1 MALNDAF
8 HNLLARS
15 LPLVPR
21 PIVRRVSRR
30 YIAGEGLADAVE
42 TVRALNSEG
51 FMATV
56 DILGESV
63 HDRALVQRALDD
75 YRAALQA
82 IRDKRLDSN
91 VSIKPTQFGLKIDF
105 DLCLASVRTLVE
117 EARGCGNFVRI
128 DMEDS
133 SCTSATLD
141 LYARLRGEGF
151 DNVGVVL
158 QAYMRRSLADVRAL
172 PPQAN
177 VRVCKGIYIE
187 PEEIAFK
194 ERDLVN
200 RNFARLVEE
209 LFDRGAYVG
218 IATHDEQV
226 VYEAQRLIETRR
238 LPHTAYEFQMLL
250 GVAETLRKVIRR
262 DGHRLRVYV
271 PYGAE
276 WYAYSLRRLKE
287 NPRIAGYILAGLLPG
302 RGN

>member
-1 MALNDAF
+1 MALGDAF
-8 HNLLARS
+8 HHLIARS

-30 YIAGEGLADAVE
+30 YIAGESLADAVD
-42 TVRALNSEG
+42 TVRALNGEG
-51 FMATV
+51 FMATL

-63 HDRALVQRALDD
+63 RDRALVQRALQD
-75 YRAALQA
+75 YREALRA
-82 IRDKRLDSN
+82 IRSMRLDSN

-105 DLCLASVRTLVE
+105 DLCLQTVRALVE
-117 EARGCGNFVRI
+117 EARGLDNFVRI

-141 LYARLRGEGF
+141 LYARLRAEGF
-151 DNVGVVL
+151 ENVGVVL

-172 PPQAN
+172 PLGAN

-194 ERDLVN
+194 EHDLVN

-226 VYEAQRLIETRR
+226 VYEVQRLVEARR

-250 GVAETLRKVIRR
+250 GVAETLRGVIRR

-271 PYGAE
+271 PFGAE

-287 NPRIAGYILAGLLPG
+287 NPRIAGYILSGMLPG
-302 RGN
+302 RG

>member
-8 HNLLARS
+8 HTLLARS

-105 DLCLASVRTLVE
+105 DLCFASVRALVE

-209 LFDRGAYVG
+209 LLDRGAYVG

-250 GVAETLRKVIRR
+250 GVAETLRRVIRR

-287 NPRIAGYILAGLLPG
+287 NPRIAGYILSGLLPG
-302 RGN
+302 RGT

>member
-1 MALNDAF
+1 MALHDAF
-8 HNLLARS
+8 HTLLARS

-30 YIAGEGLADAVE
+30 YIAGEGLSDAVD
-42 TVRALNSEG
+42 TVRALNTEG
-51 FMATV
+51 LMATL

-75 YRAALQA
+75 YREALRA
-82 IRDKRLDSN
+82 IRDRTLDSN

-105 DLCLASVRTLVE
+105 DLCFRTVRALVE
-117 EARGCGNFVRI
+117 EARGLGNFVRI

-141 LYARLRGEGF
+141 LYARLRADGF

-158 QAYMRRSLADVRAL
+158 QAYMRRSLADVGAL
-172 PPQAN
+172 PPRAN

-200 RNFARLVEE
+200 RNFARLLEA
-209 LFDRGAYVG
+209 LFDRGDYVG
-218 IATHDEQV
+218 IATHDEEV
-226 VYEAQRLIETRR
+226 VYEAQRLVETRR

-250 GVAETLRKVIRR
+250 GVAETLRRVIRR

-287 NPRIAGYILAGLLPG
+287 NPRIAGYILSGLLPG
-302 RGN
+302 GGN